1 MIAMKQ
7 TTETSANAVGPDL
20 GRCRLTGPLVLRDH
34 QLPAKT
40 LQARDRLIAA
50 LRGDDVDEQ
59 RKAFEELRR
68 LKLRD
73 IARADTAAAARRPGK
88 RDDSPWQRREP

>member
-1 MIAMKQ
+1 MGC
-7 TTETSANAVGPDL
+7 TSPGGSREHASLAVP
-20 GRCRLTGPLVLRDH
+20 VLRDH

-40 LQARDRLIAA
+40 LQARDRLTAA

-73 IARADTAAAARRPGK
+73 IARAEAAAAARRFRDMDESSWK
-88 RDDSPWQRREP
+88 RIKVHHPRREP